1 MGEIFTEEV
10 MTKILNSMYWTCIAL
25 MFGVTLAAMG
35 LHPYL
40 MFLVIVT
47 IGFLNPDDILKDTVI
62 GV

>member
-1 MGEIFTEEV
+1 MGEIFTEDV
-10 MTKILNSMYWTCIAL
+10 MTKIMNHMYWTCIAL
-25 MFGVTLAAMG
+25 MFGATLAAMG

-47 IGFLNPDDILKDTVI
+47 IGFLNPDNILKDNVS